1 MPPVPQSLL
10 PLAARQQL
18 LGPEEGERACVWPLG
33 DWSLRGSL
41 GRRLSEEGHGLARG
55 PWLDNSGKRGQTRRP
70 ALGCPRARHQSG
82 PEARIKAGDFAADST
97 QGLGVKSMISYFS
110 ILDQKMFVCGVLL
123 LICRAKLFVVV

>member
-1 MPPVPQSLL
+1 M
-10 PLAARQQL
+10 
-18 LGPEEGERACVWPLG
+18 WPLG

-55 PWLDNSGKRGQTRRP
+55 PWLDNSGKRGQTGCP

-110 ILDQKMFVCGVLL
+110 ILDQIIFVCVWCFAADLQS
-123 LICRAKLFVVV
+123 KTVVVCRESSRSLCIGRYKPSL